1 MYRELPKLMMYRE
14 LGKDSI
20 IVHLSEIIRDFDGGD
35 YDKDEL
41 ISRIYAEIHR
51 LLEIA
56 TDYGFDKNL
65 WHDYIAYV
73 LVTNENP
80 FSLTAERAA
89 TVEGSVNGF
98 AKEDMRIFMHLFNYD
113 FQKLERTLGI
123 DCFST
128 VTDYKSVHKRHQMYN
143 RSVSRK
149 VRDVS
154 DSIAAISL
162 VYEEEQKFPEN
173 FKTKSADD
181 TAAEMLLDL
190 VKEFYKA
197 YGVGMLGLN
206 AAFRIAEVVPSA
218 GFSAGAG
225 VDSNVDSNRMGTIS
239 YSNNILETPSY
250 AVRKSIDFQIGRGIS
265 CTPIKNTN
273 KLMLDDLIGYDI
285 QKTRLRE
292 NTESF
297 LAGKPANNVLLF
309 GDAGTGKST
318 SIKAL
323 INEYYDDGLRMIEL
337 YKHQMK
343 LLAPLISSIKNR
355 NYRFIIYMDD
365 LSFEEN
371 ETEYKYLK
379 AVIEGGLETR
389 PDNVLIY
396 ATSNRRNLIRETW
409 NDTNDVELDK
419 HRSDTLQEKLSL
431 VSRFGVTIPYM
442 RPDKKDYEEIVK
454 QLAERVRA
462 KQSAAE
468 KGSNGLLTDLGL
480 DGSAENKLN
489 ITDEELLALANKW
502 SVSHGGMSGRAA
514 QQLIDSLS

>member
-1 MYRELPKLMMYRE
+1 MMYRE
-14 LGKDSI
+14 LGEDSI
-20 IVHLSEIIRDFDGGD
+20 ILGFSEIIRDFESGD
-35 YDKDEL
+35 YDKQSL
-41 ISRIYAEIHR
+41 ISRIYGEIHK

-65 WHDYIAYV
+65 WHDYIAYT

-80 FSLTAERAA
+80 FSLTAERAG
-89 TVEGSVNGF
+89 TVEGSVNNF
-98 AKEDMRIFMHLFNYD
+98 AKEDMRIFNHLFNYD
-113 FQKLERTLGI
+113 FQKIERTLEI
-123 DCFST
+123 ECFST
-128 VTDYKSVHKRHQMYN
+128 ITNYKSVHKRHQVYN
-143 RSVSRK
+143 RSVSQK

-154 DSIAAISL
+154 DSIQAISL
-162 VYEEEQKFPEN
+162 VYEEEKKFPEN
-173 FKTKSADD
+173 FKDKSADD
-181 TAAEMLLDL
+181 VAAEMLLEL

-206 AAFRIAEVVPSA
+206 TAFRI
-218 GFSAGAG
+218 
-225 VDSNVDSNRMGTIS
+225 
-239 YSNNILETPSY
+239 SNNI
-250 AVRKSIDFQIGRGIS
+250 DFV
-265 CTPIKNTN
+265 PIKNTD
-273 KLMLDDLIGYDI
+273 KIMLDNLIGYDI
-285 QKTRLRE
+285 QKAKLRE

-297 LAGKPANNVLLF
+297 LAGNPANNVLLF

-337 YKHQMK
+337 YKHQMR

-365 LSFEEN
+365 LSFEED

-442 RPDKKDYEEIVK
+442 RPNKKEYEEIVRG
-454 QLAERVRA
+454 LAENRI
-462 KQSAAE
+462 
-468 KGSNGLLTDLGL
+468 D
-480 DGSAENKLN
+480 
-489 ITDEELLALANKW
+489 ITEEELMALANKW

>member
-1 MYRELPKLMMYRE
+1 MYKELSKLMMYRE
-14 LGKDSI
+14 LGEDSI
-20 IVHLSEIIRDFDGGD
+20 ILKLSDIIRDLSSGE
-35 YDKDEL
+35 YDKDAL
-41 ISRIYAEIHR
+41 ISRVYAAVHN

-65 WHDYIAYV
+65 WHDYIAYT

-80 FSLTAERAA
+80 FSLTAERAG
-89 TVEGSVNGF
+89 TVEGSVNNF
-98 AKEDMRIFMHLFNYD
+98 AREDMRIFMHLYNYD
-113 FQKLERTLGI
+113 FSNLEEALGI

-128 VTDYKSVHKRHQMYN
+128 ITNYKSVHKRHQVYN
-143 RSVSRK
+143 RNVSKK
-149 VRDVS
+149 VRDIS
-154 DSIAAISL
+154 DSIEVINA
-162 VYEEEQKFPEN
+162 VYDEEKKFPQN
-173 FKTKSADD
+173 FTTKTADD
-181 TAAEMLLDL
+181 VAAEMLLSL

-197 YGVGMLGLN
+197 FGVGMLGLN
-206 AAFRIAEVVPSA
+206 TAFRIAETAP
-218 GFSAGAG
+218 G
-225 VDSNVDSNRMGTIS
+225 
-239 YSNNILETPSY
+239 SNNRDT
-250 AVRKSIDFQIGRGIS
+250 AVKNSVDFQIGRGIS
-265 CTPIKNTN
+265 CTPIKNTDRI
-273 KLMLDDLIGYDI
+273 MLDDLIGYDI

-297 LAGKPANNVLLF
+297 LSGKPANNVLLY

-343 LLAPLISSIKNR
+343 LLAPLITSIKNR

-365 LSFEEN
+365 LSFEED

-409 NDTNDVELDK
+409 NDTNDIELDK

-442 RPDKKDYEEIVK
+442 RPNKK
-454 QLAERVRA
+454 
-462 KQSAAE
+462 
-468 KGSNGLLTDLGL
+468 
-480 DGSAENKLN
+480 
-489 ITDEELLALANKW
+489 
-502 SVSHGGMSGRAA
+502 
-514 QQLIDSLS
+514 

>member
-1 MYRELPKLMMYRE
+1 MYKELPKLMMYRE
-14 LGKDSI
+14 LGEDSI
-20 IVHLSEIIRDFDGGD
+20 IVKMAEIIRDFDNGD

-41 ISRIYAEIHR
+41 ISRIYTEIHK

-65 WHDYIAYV
+65 WHDYIAYT

-80 FSLTAERAA
+80 FSLTAERAG
-89 TVEGSVNGF
+89 TVEGSVNNF
-98 AKEDMRIFMHLFNYD
+98 AREDMRIFNHFFNYD
-113 FQKLERTLGI
+113 FQRMERTLGL
-123 DCFST
+123 DCFSII
-128 VTDYKSVHKRHQMYN
+128 TDYKSVHKRHQVYN
-143 RSVSRK
+143 RNVSHK

-154 DSIAAISL
+154 DSIVAINY
-162 VYEEEQKFPEN
+162 VFEEEKKFPQN
-173 FKTKSADD
+173 FKDKSADD
-181 TAAEMLLDL
+181 VAAEMLLDL

-206 AAFRIAEVVPSA
+206 TAFRIAEIAP
-218 GFSAGAG
+218 G
-225 VDSNVDSNRMGTIS
+225 S
-239 YSNNILETPSY
+239 YNASENANKKT
-250 AVRKSIDFQIGRGIS
+250 VDFQLGRGIS
-265 CTPIKNTN
+265 CTPIKNN
-273 KLMLDDLIGYDI
+273 DKVMLDDLIGYDI
-285 QKTRLRE
+285 QKAKLRE

-409 NDTNDVELDK
+409 NDTNDVDLDK

-442 RPDKKDYEEIVK
+442 RPNKKEYDQIVTE
-454 QLAERVRA
+454 LAKRNPE
-462 KQSAAE
+462 
-468 KGSNGLLTDLGL
+468 
-480 DGSAENKLN
+480 LN
-489 ITDEELLALANKW
+489 LSEEELLIAANKW
-502 SVSHGGMSGRAA
+502 SVGHGGMSGRAA

>member
-14 LGKDSI
+14 LGEDSI
-20 IVHLSEIIRDFDGGD
+20 ILGFSEIIRDFESGD
-35 YDKDEL
+35 YDKQAL
-41 ISRIYAEIHR
+41 ISRIYGEIHK

-65 WHDYIAYV
+65 WHDYIAYT

-80 FSLTAERAA
+80 FSLTAERAG
-89 TVEGSVNGF
+89 TVEGSVNNF
-98 AKEDMRIFMHLFNYD
+98 AREDMRIFNHLYNYD
-113 FQKLERTLGI
+113 FQKIERTLDI

-128 VTDYKSVHKRHQMYN
+128 ITNYKSVHKRHQVYN
-143 RSVSRK
+143 KSVSQK

-154 DSIAAISL
+154 DSIEAINY
-162 VYEEEQKFPEN
+162 VFEEEKKFPQN
-173 FKTKSADD
+173 FKDKSADD
-181 TAAEMLLDL
+181 VAAEMLLDL

-206 AAFRIAEVVPSA
+206 AAFRIAEVAPQANEEVKTKK
-218 GFSAGAG
+218 G
-225 VDSNVDSNRMGTIS
+225 
-239 YSNNILETPSY
+239 
-250 AVRKSIDFQIGRGIS
+250 IDFQIGRGIS
-265 CTPIKNTN
+265 CTPVKNTD
-273 KLMLDDLIGYDI
+273 KKKLDDLVGYEI

-297 LAGKPANNVLLF
+297 IAGNPANNVLLF

-365 LSFEEN
+365 LSFEED

-442 RPDKKDYEEIVK
+442 RPNKKEYEEIVRT
-454 QLAERVRA
+454 LASSKV
-462 KQSAAE
+462 
-468 KGSNGLLTDLGL
+468 D
-480 DGSAENKLN
+480 
-489 ITDEELLALANKW
+489 ITEEELMELANKW

>member
-1 MYRELPKLMMYRE
+1 MYKELPKLMMYRD
-14 LGKDSI
+14 LGEDSI
-20 IVHLSEIIRDFDGGD
+20 IMQLSGIIRDFDSGE
-35 YDKDEL
+35 YDRDDL
-41 ISRIYAEIHR
+41 ICRIYTEIHK

-65 WHDYIAYV
+65 WHDYIAYT

-80 FSLTAERAA
+80 FTLTAERAG
-89 TVEGSVNGF
+89 TVEGSVNSF
-98 AKEDMRIFMHLFNYD
+98 AKEDMRIFNHLFNYD
-113 FQKLERTLGI
+113 FSKLEKSLGI
-123 DCFST
+123 NCFT
-128 VTDYKSVHKRHQMYN
+128 TITNYKSVHKRHQVYN
-143 RSVSRK
+143 RNVSKK

-154 DSIAAISL
+154 DSIEAINS
-162 VYEEEQKFPEN
+162 VYEEERKFPQN
-173 FKTKSADD
+173 FKNKSADD
-181 TAAEMLLDL
+181 EAAEMLLNL

-197 YGVGMLGLN
+197 FGVGMLGLN
-206 AAFRIAEVVPSA
+206 AAFRIAEIAPGSY
-218 GFSAGAG
+218 
-225 VDSNVDSNRMGTIS
+225 NVEGSSKKT
-239 YSNNILETPSY
+239 
-250 AVRKSIDFQIGRGIS
+250 VDFQIGRGIS

-273 KLMLDDLIGYDI
+273 KILLDNLVGYDL
-285 QKTRLRE
+285 QKKKLRE

-297 LAGKPANNVLLF
+297 IDGRPANNVLLF

-442 RPDKKDYEEIVK
+442 RPNKKEYEEIVRSLGGR
-454 QLAERVRA
+454 LAA
-462 KQSAAE
+462 LKKDA
-468 KGSNGLLTDLGL
+468 G
-480 DGSAENKLN
+480 ENFDM
-489 ITDEELLALANKW
+489 TEEELMELANKW
-502 SVSHGGMSGRAA
+502 SMSHGGMSGRVA

>member
-1 MYRELPKLMMYRE
+1 MYKELSKLMMYRE
-14 LGKDSI
+14 LGEDSI
-20 IVHLSEIIRDFDGGD
+20 ILKLSDIIRDLSSGE

-41 ISRIYAEIHR
+41 ISRVYAAVHN

-65 WHDYIAYV
+65 WHDYIAYT

-80 FSLTAERAA
+80 FSLTAERAG
-89 TVEGSVNGF
+89 TVEGSVNNF
-98 AKEDMRIFMHLFNYD
+98 AREDMRIFMHLYNYD
-113 FQKLERTLGI
+113 FSNLEEALGI

-128 VTDYKSVHKRHQMYN
+128 ITNYKSVHKRHQVYN
-143 RSVSRK
+143 RNVSKK
-149 VRDVS
+149 VRDIS
-154 DSIAAISL
+154 DSIEVINA
-162 VYEEEQKFPEN
+162 VYDEEKKFPQN
-173 FKTKSADD
+173 FTTKTADD
-181 TAAEMLLDL
+181 VAAEMLLSL
-190 VKEFYKA
+190 VREFYKA
-197 YGVGMLGLN
+197 FGVGMLGLN
-206 AAFRIAEVVPSA
+206 TAFRIAETAP
-218 GFSAGAG
+218 G
-225 VDSNVDSNRMGTIS
+225 S
-239 YSNNILETPSY
+239 YSKDLEVKNS
-250 AVRKSIDFQIGRGIS
+250 VDFQIGRGIS
-265 CTPIKNTN
+265 CTPIKNTD
-273 KLMLDDLIGYDI
+273 KIMLDDLIGYDI

-297 LAGKPANNVLLF
+297 LAGKPANNVLLY

-343 LLAPLISSIKNR
+343 LLAPLITSIKNR

-365 LSFEEN
+365 LSFEED

-409 NDTNDVELDK
+409 NDTNDIELDK

-442 RPDKKDYEEIVK
+442 RPNKKEYEEIVRS
-454 QLAERVRA
+454 LAERIR
-462 KQSAAE
+462 KTD
-468 KGSNGLLTDLGL
+468 KDLKDLNGLGL
-480 DGSAENKLN
+480 DLSDKLN
-489 ITDEELLALANKW
+489 VSDEELMELANKW
-502 SVSHGGMSGRAA
+502 SVAHGGMSGRAA

>member
-1 MYRELPKLMMYRE
+1 VKPPWNNIFFFEVYMYKELPKLMMYRE
-14 LGKDSI
+14 LGEDSI
-20 IVHLSEIIRDFDGGD
+20 IVKLSEIIRDFDSGE
-35 YDKDEL
+35 YIKDEL
-41 ISRIYAEIHR
+41 VSRIYTEIHK

-56 TDYGFDKNL
+56 TDYGFDENL
-65 WHDYIAYV
+65 WHDYIAYT

-80 FSLTAERAA
+80 FTLTAERAG
-89 TVEGSVNGF
+89 TVKGSVNSF
-98 AKEDMRIFMHLFNYD
+98 AKEDMRIFNHLFNYD
-113 FQKLERTLGI
+113 FSRLEKSLGI

-128 VTDYKSVHKRHQMYN
+128 ITDYESVHKRHQMYN
-143 RSVSRK
+143 RNVSKK

-154 DSIAAISL
+154 DSIVAINS
-162 VYEEEQKFPEN
+162 VYEEEKKFPQN

-181 TAAEMLLDL
+181 VAAEMLLDL
-190 VKEFYKA
+190 MKEFYKA

-206 AAFRIAEVVPSA
+206 AAFRIAEIAPGSY
-218 GFSAGAG
+218 
-225 VDSNVDSNRMGTIS
+225 NVDSQNK
-239 YSNNILETPSY
+239 
-250 AVRKSIDFQIGRGIS
+250 KSIDFQIGRGIS

-273 KLMLDDLIGYDI
+273 KLLLDDLIGYEV
-285 QKTRLRE
+285 QKQRLRE

-297 LAGKPANNVLLF
+297 ISGKPANNVLLF

-442 RPDKKDYEEIVK
+442 RPNKKEYEEIVRGLGSK
-454 QLAERVRA
+454 LADLKKDSGENFELTEEQLME
-462 KQSAAE
+462 
-468 KGSNGLLTDLGL
+468 
-480 DGSAENKLN
+480 
-489 ITDEELLALANKW
+489 LANKW
-502 SVSHGGMSGRAA
+502 SVSHGGMSGRVA

>member
-1 MYRELPKLMMYRE
+1 
-14 LGKDSI
+14 
-20 IVHLSEIIRDFDGGD
+20 
-35 YDKDEL
+35 
-41 ISRIYAEIHR
+41 
-51 LLEIA
+51 
-56 TDYGFDKNL
+56 
-65 WHDYIAYV
+65 
-73 LVTNENP
+73 
-80 FSLTAERAA
+80 
-89 TVEGSVNGF
+89 
-98 AKEDMRIFMHLFNYD
+98 
-113 FQKLERTLGI
+113 
-123 DCFST
+123 
-128 VTDYKSVHKRHQMYN
+128 
-143 RSVSRK
+143 
-149 VRDVS
+149 
-154 DSIAAISL
+154 
-162 VYEEEQKFPEN
+162 
-173 FKTKSADD
+173 
-181 TAAEMLLDL
+181 MLLDL

-206 AAFRIAEVVPSA
+206 AAFRIAEVAPQA
-218 GFSAGAG
+218 
-225 VDSNVDSNRMGTIS
+225 NVEVKTKKG
-239 YSNNILETPSY
+239 
-250 AVRKSIDFQIGRGIS
+250 IDFQIGRGIS
-265 CTPIKNTN
+265 CTPVKNTD
-273 KLMLDDLIGYDI
+273 KKKLDDLVGYEI

-297 LAGKPANNVLLF
+297 IAGNPANNVLLF

-343 LLAPLISSIKNR
+343 LLAPLISSINNR

-365 LSFEEN
+365 LSFEED

-442 RPDKKDYEEIVK
+442 RPNKKEYEEIVRT
-454 QLAERVRA
+454 LASSKV
-462 KQSAAE
+462 
-468 KGSNGLLTDLGL
+468 D
-480 DGSAENKLN
+480 
-489 ITDEELLALANKW
+489 ITEEELMELANKW